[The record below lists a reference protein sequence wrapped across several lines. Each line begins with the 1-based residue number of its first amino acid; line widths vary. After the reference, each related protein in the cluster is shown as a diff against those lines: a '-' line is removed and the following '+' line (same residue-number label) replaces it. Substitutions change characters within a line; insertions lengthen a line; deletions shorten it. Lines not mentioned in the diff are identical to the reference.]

1 MVLLARNHELLTPL
15 THHFLALA
23 ALGLLELAG
32 TASSSDGGGTG
43 SESLRQEV
51 TELAATVIEFSVA
64 PSMWNDAVREVLSGK
79 MPALVGTVGNER
91 PQGQEQQQQQQQGQQ
106 DAANATTTAAAAAA
120 ANQQN
125 LLQLADLATAVETT
139 VAAAA
144 AAGDEEAVDGLK
156 QEPEPLVTGGGE
168 GEGVVEGAVVPGAE
182 ENHVAQVQV
191 QGETQAQVQGVDVRG
206 MLREGYLTCF
216 GDLIEG

>member
-43 SESLRQEV
+43 SGSLRQEV

-64 PSMWNDAVREVLSGK
+64 PSMWNDAVREMLSGK
-79 MPALVGTVGNER
+79 MPALVGTVGNEG
-91 PQGQEQQQQQQQGQQ
+91 PQGQEQQQQGQQ
-106 DAANATTTAAAAAA
+106 DAANATTTAAAS

-125 LLQLADLATAVETT
+125 LQQLADLATAVETT

-144 AAGDEEAVDGLK
+144 AAGDEEVVDGLK
-156 QEPEPLVTGGGE
+156 QEPEPLVAGGGE
-168 GEGVVEGAVVPGAE
+168 GVAEGAVVPGAE
-182 ENHVAQVQV
+182 EHHVVQVQV
-191 QGETQAQVQGVDVRG
+191 QGEAQAQIHGVDVRG